1 MANINKQQADSIV
14 SLIKSN
20 DLDGED
26 IQHMLEQIGMG
37 EQILRQL
44 VMSCPL
50 PQMLEL
56 MDEKIEM
63 DQGGWVTSGSDV
75 DWINACGSI

>member
-1 MANINKQQADSIV
+1 MNNIV
-14 SLIKSN
+14 SLIKNN
-20 DLDGED
+20 DPDGED
-26 IQHMLEQIGMG
+26 IQHILDQIGMS
-37 EQILRQL
+37 EQMLRQL

-56 MDEKIEM
+56 MDEKIEL
-63 DQGGWVTSGSDV
+63 DQGGWVTSGSDM

>member
-1 MANINKQQADSIV
+1 MANINEYQMNKIV

-20 DLDGED
+20 DADGED
-26 IQHMLEQIGMG
+26 IQHMLDQIGMSG
-37 EQILRQL
+37 QILRQL

-50 PQMLEL
+50 PHMLEL
-56 MDEKIEM
+56 MDEKIEL
-63 DQGGWVTSGSDV
+63 DQGGWVTSGSNV

>member
-1 MANINKQQADSIV
+1 MANINEYQMNNIV
-14 SLIKSN
+14 SLIKNNSP
-20 DLDGED
+20 DGED
-26 IQHMLEQIGMG
+26 IQHILERIGMG

-50 PQMLEL
+50 PYMLEL
-56 MDEKIEM
+56 MDEKIEL

>member
-1 MANINKQQADSIV
+1 MANVNEYQMNNIV

-26 IQHMLEQIGMG
+26 IQHILDRVGMS

>member
-1 MANINKQQADSIV
+1 MANVNTCQMNNIV
-14 SLIKSN
+14 SLIKNN
-20 DLDGED
+20 DPDGED
-26 IQHMLEQIGMG
+26 IQHILDQIGMS
-37 EQILRQL
+37 EQMLRQL

-56 MDEKIEM
+56 MDEKIEL
-63 DQGGWVTSGSDV
+63 DQGGWVTSGSDM